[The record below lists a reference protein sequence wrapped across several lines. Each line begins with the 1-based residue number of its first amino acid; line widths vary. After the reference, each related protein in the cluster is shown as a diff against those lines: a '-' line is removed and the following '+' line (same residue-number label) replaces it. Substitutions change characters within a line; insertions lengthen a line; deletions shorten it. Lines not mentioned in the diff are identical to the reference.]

1 MGNLKRGWSIWKLI
15 ILVAVGFLLTG
26 VLLNHNF
33 QANAVNKPIN
43 QAKNEHINRAFAKEP
58 PHGTVI
64 RNTKDLKLE
73 KELFHKKQEQAI
85 AWRKQHER
93 IKTNVTQ
100 PTAASEPDA
109 TGPIAY
115 TTEPDA
121 TGPIAY
127 TTEPDA
133 AGPTANTTEPVAAEP
148 TANTTEPDATQP
160 AAGATTSSQQ
170 QEKDAKP
177 ASSGEPNV
185 PPVKSDTQK
194 TIYLTFDDGPS
205 AYSAQIIALLEKF
218 HYKATFFMID
228 GNIRRY
234 PNAAK
239 LMVRSG
245 ETVGLHSVSHNPK
258 IFYASAASII
268 GELTQN
274 RQTLKEITGVD
285 SYIMRTPY
293 GSVPYMTPEY
303 RKAVQDNGYLMWDWN
318 IDSRDWDY
326 KDSRYVTSVIEQ
338 INQMVYHSGPIVV
351 LMHER
356 KETLANLPK
365 LLDYLSKNGW
375 SSKAIDRSM
384 TPVQFRT

>member
-1 MGNLKRGWSIWKLI
+1 
-15 ILVAVGFLLTG
+15 
-26 VLLNHNF
+26 
-33 QANAVNKPIN
+33 
-43 QAKNEHINRAFAKEP
+43 
-58 PHGTVI
+58 
-64 RNTKDLKLE
+64 
-73 KELFHKKQEQAI
+73 
-85 AWRKQHER
+85 
-93 IKTNVTQ
+93 
-100 PTAASEPDA
+100 
-109 TGPIAY
+109 
-115 TTEPDA
+115 
-121 TGPIAY
+121 
-127 TTEPDA
+127 
-133 AGPTANTTEPVAAEP
+133 
-148 TANTTEPDATQP
+148 
-160 AAGATTSSQQ
+160 
-170 QEKDAKP
+170 
-177 ASSGEPNV
+177 
-185 PPVKSDTQK
+185 
-194 TIYLTFDDGPS
+194 
-205 AYSAQIIALLEKF
+205 
-218 HYKATFFMID
+218 MID

-234 PNAAK
+234 PDAAK
-239 LMVRSG
+239 LMVKSG

-258 IFYASAASII
+258 IFYASPASII

-293 GSVPYMTPEY
+293 GSVPYMTPED

-338 INQMVYHSGPIVV
+338 LHQMVHHSGPIVV